1 MSDFPGP
8 VPMHGDSV
16 QITTDT
22 TSLTITGT
30 ITSQGVWR
38 DGRGFVALTLPDADP
53 QQRRTLE
60 WAKWFRYELY
70 RDGARLYSSP
80 RLKLSE
86 TRRVSDGALVVAG
99 SP

>member
-1 MSDFPGP
+1 
-8 VPMHGDSV
+8 MHCDSV

-22 TSLTITGT
+22 TSLTIT
-30 ITSQGVWR
+30 SQGVVR
-38 DGRGFVALTLPDADP
+38 DGRGFVDLTLPDADP

-70 RDGARLYSSP
+70 RNGARLYASP
-80 RLKLSE
+80 QLALSE
-86 TRRVSDGALVVAG
+86 TRRASDGALVVAG